1 MLRCTRPLL
10 AEVAPAA
17 GMGMAAA
24 AAAAG
29 IGGAAGPGSGPSAS
43 GTEREG
49 RASKRG
55 GGGRVRP
62 LGERYDSAGYP
73 RRSLNIKYSSL
84 VVGQHFATAVVDKR
98 TQLMALLSACNLIRE
113 VIAQEGRI
121 LITCKDPALE
131 GELLAAAR
139 DCGEFTHFGKWPPGG
154 FTNRPQVQFIPSTT
168 TTTATA
174 TAMRTIRS

>member
-10 AEVAPAA
+10 AEVAPA
-17 GMGMAAA
+17 GGLAAA

-29 IGGAAGPGSGPSAS
+29 ISGAAGSGA
-43 GTEREG
+43 TDRESRG
-49 RASKRG
+49 SKRG

-73 RRSLNIKYSSL
+73 RKSLNIKYSSL

-121 LITCKDPALE
+121 LITCKDPELE

-154 FTNRPQVQFIPSTT
+154 FTNRPQVNEAHSDND
-168 TTTATA
+168 ARNDHVA
-174 TAMRTIRS
+174 R